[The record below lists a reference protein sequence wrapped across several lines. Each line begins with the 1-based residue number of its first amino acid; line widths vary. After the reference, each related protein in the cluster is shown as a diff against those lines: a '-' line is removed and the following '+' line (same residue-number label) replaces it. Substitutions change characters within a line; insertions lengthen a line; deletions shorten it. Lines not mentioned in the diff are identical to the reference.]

1 LIYLLK
7 NLAQRTVVWK
17 YVKSIFKEIKTVG
30 IIPIMSN
37 TKFLVE
43 LPIQNTPTSKG
54 HDISSTV
61 PSNKLG

>member
-1 LIYLLK
+1 LRKEPKKSCAK
-7 NLAQRTVVWK
+7 NRYWK